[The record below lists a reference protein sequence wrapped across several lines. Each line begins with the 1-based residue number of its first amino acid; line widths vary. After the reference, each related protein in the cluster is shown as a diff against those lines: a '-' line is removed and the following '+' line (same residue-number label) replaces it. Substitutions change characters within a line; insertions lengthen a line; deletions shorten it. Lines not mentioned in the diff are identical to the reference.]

1 MSNLTPE
8 QRPDRNGNIVTR
20 WVKLFK
26 RDRREANH
34 IPAPVATPP
43 QEVPSVDA
51 DLMEEACHILQRK
64 DGHKYGLCRTNAKFV
79 ITNRPELMRQVLDLC
94 WDDESYKEFWGRRF
108 SNQYVAPQIDHY
120 GWDDWSSVPES
131 LTENKLER
139 VRQALIANDE
149 TSRLFTEGDDPNSR
163 YRMMYYFDA
172 AATRLASADPSDQR
186 LRACVLI
193 AYIHG
198 VHHEI
203 FADKL
208 EVPEEQIDY
217 FAENLDRIRMF
228 APQIR
233 ARGTT
238 DIAFVRDMI
247 EDTSAA
253 LAEGAL

>member
-8 QRPDRNGNIVTR
+8 QRPDRNGNLVTR

-26 RDRREANH
+26 RDSKEASH
-34 IPAPVATPP
+34 IPSPAVIRSQAGS
-43 QEVPSVDA
+43 SVDA
-51 DLMEEACHILQRK
+51 DLMEEACDILQRK

-79 ITNRPELMRQVLDLC
+79 ITHQPDLMRQVLDLC
-94 WDDESYKEFWGRRF
+94 WADESHKEFWGRRF
-108 SNQYVAPQIDHY
+108 SNQYVAPQSDSY
-120 GWDDWSSVPES
+120 GWDDGEPPAS
-131 LTENKLER
+131 LTKIKLER

-149 TSRLFTEGDDPNSR
+149 TSRLFTEGDDSDRR
-163 YRMMYYFDA
+163 YGMMYYFDA
-172 AATRLASADPSDQR
+172 AATRLAAADLEEQR

-198 VHHEI
+198 AHQEI
-203 FADKL
+203 FADQL
-208 EVPEEQIDY
+208 NVPEDQIDY
-217 FAENLDRIRMF
+217 FAEHLDRIRLF

-233 ARGTT
+233 ARKTT

>member
-26 RDRREANH
+26 RDSRKANTIPSPAVIHPQVAPDAHDGLSKDAYALLRR
-34 IPAPVATPP
+34 
-43 QEVPSVDA
+43 D
-51 DLMEEACHILQRK
+51 
-64 DGHKYGLCRTNAKFV
+64 DGHKYGLFYTNIRFV
-79 ITNRPELMRQVLDLC
+79 IAHQPDLMRQVLDLC
-94 WDDESYKEFWGRRF
+94 CGDESYKEFWGRRF
-108 SNQYVAPQIDHY
+108 NNQYVAPQSDSY
-120 GWDDWSSVPES
+120 GWDDGEPPAS
-131 LTENKLER
+131 LTEMKLER

-149 TSRLFTEGDDPNSR
+149 TSRLFTEGDDSNSR

-198 VHHEI
+198 VHQEI

-208 EVPEEQIDY
+208 KVPEDQIDY
-217 FAENLDRIRMF
+217 FAENLDRIRLF

-233 ARGTT
+233 ARKTT
-238 DIAFVRDMI
+238 DIAFIRDMI